1 MRPEA
6 VDALARAGARP
17 PQARPRR
24 WPSAPVAVTSL
35 PSVAALQEV
44 VGGEHGLASAAPDGL
59 ILIETST
66 LPVAAKAEAAE
77 ALGRVGAVVLDCP
90 LSGTASQM
98 RARDIAV
105 YASGDPAAL
114 KRSHDVLAAFSR
126 VQHEVGAFGNGMRMK
141 LIANHLVAVH
151 HTAAAEA
158 LLLARR
164 AGLDPALALRSPVR
178 RVSNSRMLEIRGP
191 MMVEGDFSQANI
203 ALEVFQ
209 KDIDLINDLARTARC
224 PLPLFS
230 AAAQLHLAAMAQGPD
245 SARIPRASSRC
256 WKGRPPSPGD
266 PAGRVLALSRHRHR
280 PPVAEDSAMALV
292 SSTLRS
298 PSSPDGLGSRS
309 AATASSKAMTA
320 PR

>member
-1 MRPEA
+1 MITAPATVGVIGLGHMGLPMAGHLLAAGFAVRGYDVRPEA
-6 VDALARAGARP
+6 AGALAGAGGTPTASPAEAVAGA
-17 PQARPRR
+17 A
-24 WPSAPVAVTSL
+24 VAITSL

-44 VGGEHGLASAAPDGL
+44 VGGERGLAGAAPGGL

-66 LPVAAKAEAAE
+66 LPVAAKAGAAE
-77 ALGRVGAVVLDCP
+77 ALGRAGAVVLDCP

-105 YASGDPAAL
+105 YASGDPAAI

-164 AGLDPALALRSPVR
+164 AGLDPALALRALSDGAG
-178 RVSNSRMLEIRGP
+178 NSRMLEIRGP
-191 MMVEGDFSQANI
+191 MMVRGDFSDANI
-203 ALEVFQ
+203 TLGVFQ
-209 KDIDLINDLARTARC
+209 KDIELIADLARAARC

-230 AAAQLHLAAMAQGPD
+230 AAAQLHLAAMAQG
-245 SARIPRASSRC
+245 RL
-256 WKGRPPSPGD
+256 GED
-266 PAGRVLALSRHRHR
+266 PACVSAVL
-280 PPVAEDSAMALV
+280 E
-292 SSTLRS
+292 
-298 PSSPDGLGSRS
+298 G
-309 AATASSKAMTA
+309 MTTG
-320 PR
+320 PGGPGGP